1 MWEICQAAI
10 NSRKQE
16 LRNSDS
22 YEGKKLKTA
31 AAGLIP
37 FLKIGVSISV
47 CEDFAEEALRAF
59 GLSDTAGLEEMARQ
73 LKFETSGRGDLLI
86 DVLGTLGKLSMAELL
101 AHHGTHVA
109 SEGLHLKPIVG
120 QITSAGA
127 GYVTVRKRLI
137 SIIEKTSAAAR
148 DVHKE
153 ILIPTVISKALIAP
167 PRPAVFSEKHT
178 NGQDKTAQTTARRWQ
193 VHADTHT
200 PPPAKRTRQTL
211 NDHLVNVLISFAAW
225 YTLEH
230 IFAYSKVSHKQYW
243 WGLLMSIVIT
253 MWLFGQG
260 RAFVVMAA
268 CHLAGVVS
276 YSVYTGVR
284 PEDFRNSPSVGMLMV
299 AALVTVWGRY
309 LLR

>member
-1 MWEICQAAI
+1 MTHNLWSRTAWLNYYQSKANELSHGFRCDPAAFKSQMWEICQAAI

-47 CEDFAEEALRAF
+47 CEDFAEEVLRAF

-73 LKFETSGRGDLLI
+73 LKFETSGRDDLLI
-86 DVLGTLGKLSMAELL
+86 NVLGTLGKLSMAELL

-120 QITSAGA
+120 QIASAGA
-127 GYVTVRKRLI
+127 GYAAVRKRLI

-153 ILIPTVISKALIAP
+153 ILIPTVISKAL
-167 PRPAVFSEKHT
+167 
-178 NGQDKTAQTTARRWQ
+178 
-193 VHADTHT
+193 
-200 PPPAKRTRQTL
+200 
-211 NDHLVNVLISFAAW
+211 
-225 YTLEH
+225 Y
-230 IFAYSKVSHKQYW
+230 
-243 WGLLMSIVIT
+243 
-253 MWLFGQG
+253 
-260 RAFVVMAA
+260 
-268 CHLAGVVS
+268 
-276 YSVYTGVR
+276 VYPQSLCT
-284 PEDFRNSPSVGMLMV
+284 S
-299 AALVTVWGRY
+299 
-309 LLR
+309 